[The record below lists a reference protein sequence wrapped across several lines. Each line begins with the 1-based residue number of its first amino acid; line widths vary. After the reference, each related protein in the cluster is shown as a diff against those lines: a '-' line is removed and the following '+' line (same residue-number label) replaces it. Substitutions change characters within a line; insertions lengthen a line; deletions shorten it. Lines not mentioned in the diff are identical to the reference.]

1 MRGLIL
7 LCLLI
12 PGFSLQAQ
20 TFQARIND
28 TQWTLDTSALQCQ
41 LTQPIPDY
49 GEARFEQDNAGE
61 LKLIFESQNYP
72 ADGDQI
78 RFAVQAAP
86 WHSTAQET
94 ELATLP
100 VNTGQTRFVL
110 GGRHARQALVALQAG
125 EFPLLQYPSPILN
138 TPVEAR
144 ISTVHANRSLMVFTQ
159 CLGDLHP
166 QSFTDIAQQRVY
178 FDSESAKLSPD
189 AQQKLD
195 RLADYLKLDDEITA
209 VKIRAHTDSFGRRK
223 LNEPLSEKRARV
235 VKAYLT
241 EREVDESLL
250 VTASLMD
257 TEPAAPNDTAEGRA
271 QNRRTAIIVQR

>member
-1 MRGLIL
+1 MRWLIL
-7 LCLLI
+7 LCFLI
-12 PGFSLQAQ
+12 SGFSVQAQ

-28 TQWTLDTSALQCQ
+28 TQWTLDTSALHCQ

-49 GEARFEQDNAGE
+49 GEARFEQNNAGE
-61 LKLIFESQNYP
+61 LKLIFESRSYP

-86 WHSTAQET
+86 WQSTTRET

-100 VNTGQTRFVL
+100 VNTGQTRFEL
-110 GGRHARQALVALQAG
+110 GGRHARQALAALQAG
-125 EFPLLQYPSPILN
+125 AFPLLQYPSQTLG
-138 TPVEAR
+138 TTVEAR

-159 CLGDLHP
+159 CLADLHP
-166 QSFTDIAQQRVY
+166 QSFADIARQRVY
-178 FDSESAKLSPD
+178 FDSESAELSPD
-189 AQQKLD
+189 ARQKLD
-195 RLADYLKLDDEITA
+195 RLANYLLLDDTVTA

-235 VKAYLT
+235 VKDYLI
-241 EREVDESLL
+241 ERQVDESLL